1 MIPIPNSLAAATIAL
16 LVGLTSGAFLCGQYK
31 DAKLEAQIAA
41 ARVAASQQE
50 RKMANRIN
58 EVSHDYDKRLT
69 ELNTIIA
76 DTTDELGRLRVK
88 RCPVPKVTA
97 TPATADATASGTANG
112 DREIE
117 IDLDGTAAE
126 IIRLGGDLDRA
137 NEQIRGLQATILNYQ
152 KVAGGD

>member
-1 MIPIPNSLAAATIAL
+1 MPSSFTTATIAL
-16 LVGLTSGAFLCGQYK
+16 LVGLASGAFLCGQYK

-41 ARVAASQQE
+41 ARVAANQQE

-69 ELNTIIA
+69 KLNTIIA

-88 RCPVPKVTA
+88 RCPVSKVTA
-97 TPATADATASGTANG
+97 TPTTADATASRTADG

-117 IDLDGTAAE
+117 INLDGTAAE

-137 NEQIRGLQATILNYQ
+137 NEQIRGLQATIKNYLQ
-152 KVAGGD
+152 VVGGD

>member
-1 MIPIPNSLAAATIAL
+1 MIPIPNSLTAATIAL
-16 LVGLTSGAFLCGQYK
+16 LVGLASGAFLCGQYK
-31 DAKLEAQIAA
+31 DAKLVAQIAA

-50 RKMANRIN
+50 RKMTNRIN

-69 ELNTIIA
+69 KLNTIIA

-88 RCPVPKVTA
+88 RCPVPKVTVA
-97 TPATADATASGTANG
+97 PATADATASGTA
-112 DREIE
+112 DRSREIE

-137 NEQIRGLQATILNYQ
+137 NEQIRGLQATIKNYLQ
-152 KVAGGD
+152 VVGGD

>member
-1 MIPIPNSLAAATIAL
+1 MLPIPNSFTTATIAL
-16 LVGLTSGAFLCGQYK
+16 LVGLASGAFLCGQYK
-31 DAKLEAQIAA
+31 DARLEAQQAA

-50 RKMANRIN
+50 RKIANRIN
-58 EVSHDYDKRLT
+58 EVSNDYEKRLT
-69 ELNTIIA
+69 NLNTIIA

-97 TPATADATASGTANG
+97 APATADETARRTTDR

-117 IDLDGTAAE
+117 INLDGAAAE

-137 NEQIRGLQATILNYQ
+137 NEQIRGLQATIRNYQ
-152 KVAGGD
+152 MVVGSD

>member
-1 MIPIPNSLAAATIAL
+1 MPSSLTAATIAL
-16 LVGLTSGAFLCGQYK
+16 LVGLASGAFLCGQYK

-69 ELNTIIA
+69 KLNTVIA
-76 DTTDELGRLRVK
+76 DTAANYDRLRVK
-88 RCPVPKVTA
+88 RCSVPKVTA
-97 TPATADATASGTANG
+97 TPATVDATANGTADR

-117 IDLDGTAAE
+117 INLDGTAAE
-126 IIRLGGDLDRA
+126 VIRLGGDLDKA
-137 NEQIRGLQATILNYQ
+137 NEQIRGLQATIRNYQ